1 MVVGGAA
8 MLNMQ
13 LLMAKTTRA
22 LAMATARA
30 NNVDDQNDQGE

>member
-8 MLNMQ
+8 ILSMQ
-13 LLMAKTTRA
+13 LLMAKMTTA